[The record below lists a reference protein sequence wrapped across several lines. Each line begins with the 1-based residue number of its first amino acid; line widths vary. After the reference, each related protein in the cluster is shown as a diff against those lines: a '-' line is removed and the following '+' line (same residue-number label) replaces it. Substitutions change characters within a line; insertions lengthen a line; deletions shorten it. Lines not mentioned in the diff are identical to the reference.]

1 MPPINRYGVR
11 KPSNRDYINQAP
23 PIKHGSQRP
32 KERAEEKAVQEL
44 EDYQG
49 EPDEPDRP
57 SVQAERCRR
66 LQDAWAAVTPGM
78 QQSYI
83 QNSQARAVKKH
94 RQCELELLD
103 VQMRLNQVR

>member
-1 MPPINRYGVR
+1 MPPINQYGVR
-11 KPSNRDYINQAP
+11 KPSNRDYRNQAP

-32 KERAEEKAVQEL
+32 KERADEKAVQGL

-49 EPDEPDRP
+49 EPDQP
-57 SVQAERCRR
+57 SAQAEQCRR

-83 QNSQARAVKKH
+83 QNSQARAKKKH